1 MHITLIGMSNIG
13 KSYWSKKLAEEAG
26 FRRISCD
33 DLIEKRLGPE
43 LSELGYQGIHDVA
56 RWMGQ
61 PYEARYP
68 AASQRYVEVERAVML
83 DAIATLRKADPH
95 EPPYALD
102 TTGSVIYAGEDVI
115 HELKSLTQVVY
126 IAASSQHVSRL
137 FADYLA
143 MPKPVIWGDAYVC
156 ARGETQEDALE
167 RCYPQLL
174 SSRARLYE
182 RMADVIIPSD
192 RHRAPKASAHDL
204 FDLGYPP
211 TQPSA
216 AAR

>member
-13 KSYWSKKLAEEAG
+13 KSHWSKKLAEEVG
-26 FRRISCD
+26 FRCISCD
-33 DLIEKRLGPE
+33 ELIEKRLGPE

-61 PYEARYP
+61 PYEDRYP

-83 DAIATLRKADPH
+83 DAIDALRKADPH
-95 EPPYALD
+95 EPPYVLD
-102 TTGSVIYAGEDVI
+102 TTGSVIYAGEDIV

-126 IAASSQHVSRL
+126 IAASPQHVSQL

-174 SSRARLYE
+174 SSRARHYE

-192 RHRAPKASAHDL
+192 RHRAPKISVYDL
-204 FDLGYPP
+204 FDLGDAV
-211 TQPSA
+211 TRQNT
-216 AAR
+216 ARI

>member
-13 KSYWSKKLAEEAG
+13 KSYWSKRLEAEAG
-26 FRRISCD
+26 FRRIDCD
-33 DLIEKRLGPE
+33 TLIEKWLGQE

-61 PYEARYP
+61 PYEARY
-68 AASQRYVEVERAVML
+68 AQASKRYVEVERAVML

-95 EPPYALD
+95 EPPYVID
-102 TTGSVIYAGEDVI
+102 TTGSVIYAGDDVA

-126 IAASSQHVSRL
+126 IAASSQHVSQL

-143 MPKPVIWGDAYVC
+143 RPKPVIWSDTYAC
-156 ARGETQEDALE
+156 ARGETLEDALE

-192 RHRAPKASAHDL
+192 RHRDPKATAHDL
-204 FDLGYPP
+204 FDLGDTPLR
-211 TQPSA
+211 QSA
-216 AAR
+216 SAR